1 MFFSMG
7 ANLCYGDF
15 SQTLG
20 ESMNQA
26 YLVQDSNGSPP
37 SDSMPCIKKLM
48 PCEPYLGKPTTPPA
62 SCCVPLKEMVKDE
75 KQCLCDVF
83 NNAAFLKSL
92 NITQEIALQLP
103 KACGAPVDISVCKK
117 GASSPPSGSPAVP
130 SPPSSSPAV
139 PSPPSGSPAPPKSS
153 DNSSS
158 SSSSSSSPKAASAGY
173 AISRNIWGHVYM
185 VLFAALIFS
194 AL

>member
-1 MFFSMG
+1 MGAAMLFLALSMFFSMG
-7 ANLCYGDF
+7 AHLCYGDF

-20 ESMNQA
+20 EAMNQA

-37 SDSMPCIKKLM
+37 SDSFPCIKKLM

-62 SCCVPLKEMVKDE
+62 SCCVPMKEMVKDE

-117 GASSPPSGSPAVP
+117 EGSSPPSGSPEVP
-130 SPPSSSPAV
+130 TP
-139 PSPPSGSPAPPKSS
+139 PAPPKSS

-158 SSSSSSSPKAASAGY
+158 SSSPPPSSSNKASAGY
-173 AISRNIWGHVYM
+173 AITRNIEGHVYT
-185 VLFAALIFS
+185 VLFATLIFS